1 MIYLGLMILGIG
13 CSALLAM
20 SGEEAD
26 FGKTADGSAV
36 KIFTLRNA
44 AGMEARITNYG
55 GIVVSLKTPDRN
67 GKLDDVV
74 LGFDSMDGY
83 RTNPPYFGAIIG
95 RYANRIAGG
104 KFTLG
109 GVQYQ
114 APINS
119 GVNCL
124 HGGIKGFDKRVWTP
138 KLTRDGLELT
148 YVSRDGE
155 EGFPGTLTAKVV
167 YSVTDQNELKI
178 DYTATTDKETIINLT
193 NHSYFNLAGQGNGT
207 ILDELITINADAVT
221 PVDKNM
227 IPTGEIKS
235 VAGTPMDLRKPIAVG
250 AHVDDPYEQIKLGGG
265 YDHNWVLNKKQPGEL
280 SLAASVSDP
289 KSGRVMEVWTTEPGV
304 QLYTANFLD
313 GKLPG
318 KDGKKYQ
325 RRGALCLETQHYPD
339 SPNHPNFPSVV
350 LKPGQTYHEMTIYR
364 FSAK

>member
-1 MIYLGLMILGIG
+1 MIYLAVIILGIG
-13 CSALLAM
+13 CATLLAM
-20 SGEEAD
+20 NGAD
-26 FGKTADGSAV
+26 FGTTADGSPV
-36 KIFTLRNA
+36 NIYTLRNA
-44 AGMEARITNYG
+44 AGMEAKITNYG

-95 RYANRIAGG
+95 RYANRIAAG
-104 KFTLG
+104 KFTID

-119 GVNCL
+119 GKNCL
-124 HGGIKGFDKRVWTP
+124 HGGIKGFDKVVWTP
-138 KLTRDGLELT
+138 KFNGNALELT
-148 YVSRDGE
+148 YLSRDGE

-167 YSVTDQNELKI
+167 YTLTDQNELKI
-178 DYTATTDKETIINLT
+178 DYSATSDKPTIVNLT

-207 ILDELITINADAVT
+207 VLDQVVSINADAFT

-227 IPTGEIKS
+227 IPTGEIQS
-235 VAGTPMDLRKPIAVG
+235 VAGTPMDLRKPIAIG
-250 AHVDDPYEQIKLGGG
+250 IHVDDPYEQIKLGGG
-265 YDHNWVLNKKQPGEL
+265 YDHNWVLNKKQSGEL
-280 SLAASVSDP
+280 SLAASVGDP
-289 KSGRVMEVWTTEPGV
+289 KSGRVLEVWTTEPGV

-313 GKLPG
+313 GKLLG
-318 KDGKKYQ
+318 KGGKKYQ
-325 RRGALCLETQHYPD
+325 RRGAFCLETQHYPD

-350 LKPGQTYHEMTIYR
+350 LRPGQTYQETTIYR